1 MPADLAQC
9 VAAVR
14 SGGVIA
20 YATEAVFGL
29 GCDPRNESALARLID
44 IKHRDAGKGMILI
57 AADLDQLRDF
67 IAPLSATDEQ
77 ALRADWP
84 GPETW
89 VLPAAAG
96 LSPLLTGGRDSIA
109 VRVTAHP
116 QAAAL
121 CRACGPLTS
130 TSANPSGQPPLRCAA
145 EVERLFGER
154 LEAVLDGKVGGLQC
168 PTRIRDLRSGRVL
181 R

>member
-1 MPADLAQC
+1 MPVDLAQC
-9 VAAVR
+9 ATAVR
-14 SGGVIA
+14 AGGVIA
-20 YATEAVFGL
+20 YPAEAVFGL
-29 GCDPRNESALARLID
+29 GCDPRNEAALARLID
-44 IKHRDAGKGMILI
+44 IKQRDAGKGMILI
-57 AADLDQLRDF
+57 AADLEQLRDF
-67 IAPLSATDEQ
+67 IAPLRAADERT
-77 ALRADWP
+77 LRADWP

-89 VLPAAAG
+89 VVPAADG
-96 LSPLLTGGRDSIA
+96 LSPLLTGGRDTIA

-130 TSANPSGQPPLRCAA
+130 TSANPSGQPPLREAA
-145 EVERLFGER
+145 TVEALFGER
-154 LEAVLDGKVGGLQC
+154 LGAVLGGKVGGLQC